1 MSYMALYR
9 AYRPQTFKEVAG
21 QKPIIQTLK
30 NAIKLNKVAH
40 AYLFAGPRGT
50 GKTTMAKIM
59 AKALNCQ
66 NGPTDDPCNEC
77 EICKG
82 ITKGTIPDVI
92 EIDAASNN
100 GVDEIREL
108 RDNVKYLP
116 SVCRYKVYIIDEVH
130 MLSQGAFN
138 ALLKTLEEPPAHVI
152 FILATTEP
160 HKIPATILS
169 RCQRFDFQ
177 AVSENDMIERL
188 KLVCNEEKI
197 NIKDEALQLIASY
210 SEGGMRDALSLLD
223 ESISYSTKDEIDT
236 SDVLAVSGNVS
247 DQNILNLLKNVYANE
262 SALAVDLLNKILDE
276 GKEISKVVSD
286 IMSFLRNILLFKINK
301 IVSTKE
307 IYKQDDYISFA
318 NKISTTLVYKYL
330 NLLNDCLNDIKYTN
344 QKRAFLEICIIKMS
358 DKFAVVDMDALM
370 RRIDSLERMID
381 NIKMSKQTNVSLN
394 VVDDY
399 NITPFEEIDR
409 TIEFDNSKCIS
420 ILDINNALNNGDKEL
435 RNVVNNR
442 LSELVLKFNLL
453 DGIKVTCV
461 TKNSAVFTLPTV
473 GICNRMMKD
482 PNYKNILNFFSDL
495 NFKEIYFLDQK
506 TTDEIL
512 EDFKNKFKQGQ
523 KRPILDNHDIRILK
537 YVKNNDKNESSDG
550 LDDLFDSDLI
560 KEE

>member
-223 ESISYSTKDEIDT
+223 ESISYSTKDVIDT

>member
-1 MSYMALYR
+1 
-9 AYRPQTFKEVAG
+9 
-21 QKPIIQTLK
+21 
-30 NAIKLNKVAH
+30 
-40 AYLFAGPRGT
+40 
-50 GKTTMAKIM
+50 
-59 AKALNCQ
+59 
-66 NGPTDDPCNEC
+66 
-77 EICKG
+77 
-82 ITKGTIPDVI
+82 
-92 EIDAASNN
+92 
-100 GVDEIREL
+100 
-108 RDNVKYLP
+108 
-116 SVCRYKVYIIDEVH
+116 

-223 ESISYSTKDEIDT
+223 ESISYSTNDEIDT

-381 NIKMSKQTNVSLN
+381 NIKMSKQTNVNLN

-420 ILDINNALNNGDKEL
+420 VLDINNALNNGDKEL

-442 LSELVLKFNLL
+442 LSDLVQKFNLL